1 MFKSSLDV
9 FAVSEAEI
17 SYLQEGKEV
26 KFAQITPQSL
36 AHMVHRKQYYS
47 T

>member
-17 SYLQEGKEV
+17 SYLQQGKEV
-26 KFAQITPQSL
+26 KLTQIIPQSL
-36 AHMVHRKQYYS
+36 AHMVHSKQYYG